1 MAKTELQ
8 QKAKKGT
15 DDSKT
20 DDNSS
25 TIASSKNN
33 NKNTPLY
40 EFFLSGLKD
49 MLYAESKLVEALQE
63 MEQAA
68 TTEELKDAFEDHYLL
83 TKKHVSRLKK
93 IFERLGENEESK
105 ECKAMDGLIEE
116 AREIIKSTEKGSVT
130 RDVALIIAAQKVEH
144 YEIATYGGLAQIAI
158 TLGLDKVADILEKT
172 LQEEEETDET
182 LTDIAES
189 HINPQAEK
197 ED

>member
-20 DDNSS
+20 YDNSS

-93 IFERLGENEESK
+93 ILERLGENEESK
-105 ECKAMDGLIEE
+105 EG
-116 AREIIKSTEKGSVT
+116 
-130 RDVALIIAAQKVEH
+130 
-144 YEIATYGGLAQIAI
+144 
-158 TLGLDKVADILEKT
+158 
-172 LQEEEETDET
+172 
-182 LTDIAES
+182 
-189 HINPQAEK
+189 
-197 ED
+197 